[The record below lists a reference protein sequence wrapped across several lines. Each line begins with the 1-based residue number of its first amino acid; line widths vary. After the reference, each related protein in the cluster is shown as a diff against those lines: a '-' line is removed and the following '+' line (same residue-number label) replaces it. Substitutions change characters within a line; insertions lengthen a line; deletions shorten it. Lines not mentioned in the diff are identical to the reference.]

1 VSGSVSR
8 PRRSRIPGVP
18 GVPVGGVG
26 GWAGVIFV
34 VSRGSCAR
42 RLELTAQSVNSA
54 PITSVKLG
62 ALCFVE

>member
-1 VSGSVSR
+1 M
-8 PRRSRIPGVP
+8 PGVP
-18 GVPVGGVG
+18 GVPVGGA

-42 RLELTAQSVNSA
+42 RVELTAQSVNSA
-54 PITSVKLG
+54 PTTSVKLG